1 MFTKCNIYN
10 YMGLYLNEKELE
22 ELKIQCSNGI
32 AIIEM
37 LKDYQDVY
45 IFMDDEPKEIPI
57 KNLYSL
63 LSSSEGKYRDY
74 CYRINN
80 GCFILIPTIEVFY
93 GILHEGNNLISCYKD
108 KDERDKILFEIQQY
122 GINDALIQDMN
133 ESRNIINEFVHQ
145 QQLTRIRD
153 TLSMK
158 I

>member
-1 MFTKCNIYN
+1 MFEKCNIYN
-10 YMGLYLNEKELE
+10 YKGLYLNEEELE

-32 AIIEM
+32 EIIGI

-57 KNLYSL
+57 KNLYSI
-63 LSSSEGKYRDY
+63 LSSSEGKYKDY

-80 GCFILIPTIEVFY
+80 GCFILMPSIEVFY

-108 KDERDKILFEIQQY
+108 KDQRDKVLFKIRQY
-122 GINDALIQDMN
+122 GVDDSLIQDMN
-133 ESRNIINEFVHQ
+133 ETRDIVNEFAHQ
-145 QQLTRIRD
+145 QRLTRMRGV
-153 TLSMK
+153 LSMK